1 MYNVKSR
8 IDRYYKE
15 VWRFIVNAIIKNL
28 EINHMKVIYSIHKTN
43 DIVKNDTIHFQ
54 MLEDMYKDIKQTLT
68 KSKRV
73 CKAVQD
79 CSSLCWT
86 RHCIEQPNTA
96 LPLHG
101 NVMYCASTILINHF
115 KVRGAIRC
123 ILISE
128 LFKDFFQLLYV
139 QCTHLWD
146 STMHDIPLLENDDT
160 TTPRHEHTALWY
172 M

>member
-15 VWRFIVNAIIKNL
+15 VWRFILNATIKNL

-54 MLEDMYKDIKQTLT
+54 MLEDMYKDLKQTLT

-79 CSSLCWT
+79 CSSLC
-86 RHCIEQPNTA
+86 
-96 LPLHG
+96 
-101 NVMYCASTILINHF
+101 
-115 KVRGAIRC
+115 
-123 ILISE
+123 
-128 LFKDFFQLLYV
+128 
-139 QCTHLWD
+139 
-146 STMHDIPLLENDDT
+146 
-160 TTPRHEHTALWY
+160 
-172 M
+172 